1 MEDWE
6 IANQQQLAQLQARA
20 AAPTVDWQKLYVPM
34 NGGIGTS
41 KEYEAQVNAE
51 RLRQAMLQAQQ
62 INQASATTQGMQ
74 QAVSGAGSVGN
85 TSSIASG
92 SYALP
97 GGGVTGGSYSLPG
110 LSGVTGSG
118 GVGTNIPVTSTA
130 LQQQYDPWSQYRP
143 QASSQL
149 AGEMGQTSPSDIYQQ
164 KLAQMTTGEFSP
176 DDPSYAWRFQQGQQ
190 AAERSLA
197 SRGLLNSGNA
207 AIELQQYGQGAAS
220 QEYGAQFNRMLQG
233 LSGTEDAY
241 NTQMNRLMQMAGVN
255 LDPTAGGQLA
265 VQAGNLGVAQG
276 QLGVNASQVAGQY
289 DLGMRELILKQ
300 QLAQMAQAN
309 QGVGGMSGTDWSSVF
324 NTGRG

>member
-1 MEDWE
+1 M
-6 IANQQQLAQLQARA
+6 A
-20 AAPTVDWQKLYVPM
+20 AFGVGSPTVDWQQFYTPYSSAGRV
-34 NGGIGTS
+34 NRDSQAYIN
-41 KEYEAQVNAE
+41 EYNATKMRE
-51 RLRQAMLQAQQ
+51 AMLTAAQ
-62 INQASATTQGMQ
+62 INQANATTQGMQ

-85 TSSIASG
+85 ISSIASG

-97 GGGVTGGSYSLPG
+97 GGSVTGGSYSLPG
-110 LSGVTGSG
+110 LSGVTGAG
-118 GVGTNIPVTSTA
+118 GVGTNIPVTSTT
-130 LQQQYDPWSQYRP
+130 LQEQYDPWSKYRTS
-143 QASSQL
+143 A
-149 AGEMGQTSPSDIYQQ
+149 AGELGSTIGQASPSDIYQQ
-164 KLAQMTTGEFSP
+164 KLAQMATGEFNP
-176 DDPSYAWRFQQGQQ
+176 DDPSYQFRYQQGQQ

-207 AIELQQYGQGAAS
+207 ALELQQYGQQAAS

-276 QLGVNASQVAGQY
+276 QLGINAAQVAGQY